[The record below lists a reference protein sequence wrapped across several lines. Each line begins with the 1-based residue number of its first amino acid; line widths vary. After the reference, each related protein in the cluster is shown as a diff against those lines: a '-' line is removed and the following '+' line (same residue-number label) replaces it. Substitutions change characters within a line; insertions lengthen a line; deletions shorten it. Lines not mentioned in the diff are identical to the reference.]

1 MGQTTVEQAGWDW
14 TLVIDRNRAILL
26 RVVATLCAMAGLL
39 DGKTPKTLPRHRHN
53 AVRRIL
59 RTAESAMRRL
69 IVIAARQIAD
79 IPPPVGVIMYG
90 LGGGEPGRRP
100 ARKPDGGET
109 DSPVPPFPLTDP
121 VKRFSFKARSPKPKS
136 FPRISVI
143 GLSEPR
149 PVPEGWYLLPDDPI
163 DAGPLCRRILSMQ
176 RALGDIGAE
185 ARRLARLQQ
194 RRDRALPKERRRSPI
209 RVGPPPG
216 RRARPV
222 HEIDDVLA
230 DLHWLAHDVLAS
242 DTS

>member
-1 MGQTTVEQAGWDW
+1 
-14 TLVIDRNRAILL
+14 
-26 RVVATLCAMAGLL
+26 
-39 DGKTPKTLPRHRHN
+39 
-53 AVRRIL
+53 
-59 RTAESAMRRL
+59 
-69 IVIAARQIAD
+69 
-79 IPPPVGVIMYG
+79 MYG

-100 ARKPDGGET
+100 ARKPAGGET

-121 VKRFSFKARSPKPKS
+121 VKRFSFYRRSPKAKS

-149 PVPEGWYLLPDDPI
+149 PVPEGWYCLPDDPI

-230 DLHWLAHDVLAS
+230 DLHWLANDVLAS